1 MQQAGKSKYHQK
13 RNDKNKHLF
22 HKILLKV
29 KSIPQ
34 ESSILRG
41 EYNYRPSVLGL
52 FVYVPEFNGIRR
64 VKHGT
69 LNTLLTEKMRF
80 QIFRIIGQFLE
91 FIDIGFDSAHFSHS
105 LNKYLVVRISCFMVF
120 KISPHRQH
128 SFPAPPA
135 YDP

>member
-105 LNKYLVVRISCFMVF
+105 LNKYRRLYLWYLRFRPIGSIHSLRPRPMT
-120 KISPHRQH
+120 H
-128 SFPAPPA
+128 SF
-135 YDP
+135 